1 MFEIRERAI
10 DTAALTMRY
19 HSAPWDTP
27 TVGGSV
33 AVISEISV
41 RDPEHAREDF
51 RVFRE
56 WCADDRVV
64 LVSCR
69 IPHEH
74 LQECGFLE
82 MEEFRFIELN
92 YRPELAQLQSRD
104 VGDSDELL
112 VEPAADVDEPVIAS
126 IAGRIFEAGRFH
138 RDPMID
144 PRIGDL
150 RYRRWVSNA
159 FRNPRQSVL
168 KCLRNR
174 DIQAFFV
181 VESPS
186 VTSRFWSLVGLAPGL
201 SGRGIGTNVWRAV
214 LRWHRAE
221 GVDVVSTSISSLNA
235 PVLNLYVK
243 LGFRFPA
250 PMITLHWC
258 PRGRIV
264 APA

>member
-1 MFEIRERAI
+1 MFDIHERAI

-19 HSAPWDTP
+19 HAAPWDTP

-41 RDPEHAREDF
+41 REPQQARKDF

-56 WCADDRVV
+56 WCTTGRVV

-69 IPHEH
+69 IAHER
-74 LQECGFLE
+74 LRECGFLE

-92 YRPELAQLQSRD
+92 YRPELAQLQKRD
-104 VGDSDELL
+104 VGHSDEFM
-112 VEPAADVDEPVIAS
+112 VEAAADSDEPVIAS

-144 PRIGDL
+144 PSTGDL

-168 KCLRNR
+168 KCLRNSE
-174 DIQAFFV
+174 IQAFFV

-186 VTSRFWSLVGLAPGL
+186 VASRFWSLVGLAPGL
-201 SGRGIGTNVWRAV
+201 GGHGIGTSVWRAV
-214 LRWHRAE
+214 LRWHREE
-221 GVDVVSTSISSLNA
+221 GVDVVSTSISSLNV

-258 PRGRIV
+258 PRGRIAV
-264 APA
+264 PA